1 MGQQL
6 FGKVST
12 ESLKLLDGFSQVDR
26 VPEHDRGNNQAEA
39 ICPVLLVFVGSV
51 SQFAETIEKQSPRQD
66 ISSLAFVE
74 AGLYAPTQFDV
85 AQKIEHGARSFQ
97 PSKLAQRSRD
107 SVLTWV
113 GGEPAKDGGSGHG
126 SLHDR
131 SSKPEKIFPML

>member
-6 FGKVST
+6 FERVST
-12 ESLKLLDGFSQVDR
+12 DSLKLLDGFFQVDR

-51 SQFAETIEKQSPRQD
+51 SQFAETIEKRSPRQG

-85 AQKIEHGARSFQ
+85 AQKIQREDRSFQ
-97 PSKLAQRSRD
+97 PSRLAQRSRE
-107 SVLTWV
+107 SVLTWI
-113 GGEPAKDGGSGHG
+113 GGELGKEG
-126 SLHDR
+126 
-131 SSKPEKIFPML
+131 